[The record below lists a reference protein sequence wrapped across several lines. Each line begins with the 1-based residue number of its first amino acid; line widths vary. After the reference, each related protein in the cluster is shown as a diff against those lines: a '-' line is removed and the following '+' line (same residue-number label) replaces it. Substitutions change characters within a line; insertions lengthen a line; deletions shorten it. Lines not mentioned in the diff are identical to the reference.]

1 MVQQWHTYLCLPAYL
16 SEVNTCQQMMDH
28 NQPNPPQLQP
38 AESDL
43 ESCDLQPIE
52 PVKVRLTTY
61 TRHSSP
67 SPLRLPVEETP
78 PTSPEPKPVHDL
90 QKLIIPTRRPRYRV
104 PRSRI
109 LSRCQVLESSPTP
122 LRLDSKAQ
130 HVQYLTRSQTRQLS
144 PSPLTLMN
152 IHQDA
157 RYLTRSRVRLWKQ
170 RGKQPCPVH
179 GKIIRRQLPRHQST
193 PKLQSGHAMNHH
205 RHSPGKVKAKQD
217 LFRDSSSDA
226 RRNGQAASYVPSPR
240 RMKTKLK
247 DKDTAPRRMGFVT
260 KMRNFASRV
269 QKTVSKAVSKR
280 RAVDVTTF
288 SNVQQ
293 TSDVQWVELNSR
305 QKQNYFT
312 GSTEDLDSTLPVTC
326 FRAKKVKVTKP
337 NPAKAHIKR
346 LMKVKQQRSISTP
359 ARAKRLSMLQSTSQ
373 VPLIRSQDDST
384 TSTASCQQETSAL
397 KPSTSVD
404 EPATQGRP
412 NRSDG
417 QSPSVPPII
426 IKKTAVVTTKP
437 SCVTERV
444 PPIIIRRTSTVV
456 NPLSPQDVS
465 TSTQESSCDSSCLT
479 EASQASMD
487 EPTEN
492 SSQSSQEE
500 PLENA
505 SQASL
510 DEPSKNASNRSC
522 SGPDTASTAHQQPN
536 CISKVQRPRNYKWIP
551 TIVRSKIQRIIE
563 GAQAESESSAT
574 HQPTGIIPGMNQEP
588 HNPSQSPPPTRQGS
602 SVTNR
607 PQPAPRVSVSGK
619 GQTAR
624 SPSPVQTSHVVS
636 VSYQPPVQTS
646 HVVSA
651 KQPSTAIASSRKE
664 PVPAP
669 QQQSQ
674 LEPAKQV
681 TAPSSQGAPAT
692 AQPKKP
698 SSNQPGSSITLQLN
712 LLPNTTRSIKEEAAT
727 FLVYFTT
734 YGQTREQLKSLIAR
748 TFSQHLMRGQVLRRE
763 TLIVIFNYLLKKNL
777 LRRQDVYSIQLYI
790 RQQWLM
796 IQQSSNGK
804 SSSSQTTNSSTS
816 HQVGSSAQT
825 VPSSQKM
832 PSNSAEATRPSTS
845 STSKSTLSQPSK
857 QSLLKAPPS
866 TPVQKL
872 LGPTPK
878 IPVPQISPLSKE
890 STPVWK
896 MSARTL
902 PLTKLAHQISA
913 TGQEDS
919 AAAAQQMSAT
929 TPQKPATTEKKSA
942 TTQQISATNQLMP
955 STTQQISA
963 TNLLMPST
971 TQQISATN
979 LLMPATTQQMPA
991 TTQQMPATTQQIS
1004 ATTQQMPATTQQMP
1018 ATTQQMPATTQQISA
1033 TTQQISATTQQMPA
1047 TIHQMSA
1054 MNQLM
1059 PATTK
1064 QISATTQ
1071 LMPATTQQM
1080 PATTKQ
1086 MSAPTQPSTTVPRLL
1101 SSSTL
1106 MSVPQMAPL
1115 SIQISA
1121 PDLQVSASVTQMSAQ
1136 RLSAPNLQFTAS
1148 TLLIPAT
1155 THPLTTS
1162 TLANHAS
1169 THQASF
1175 IQPATLSSAPEDPAS
1190 PNISANLQEPLD
1202 AHHQMP
1208 PSSPTSVTSNP
1219 VRALM
1224 FNSTTTSHS
1233 QPLWSQDK
1241 QPSSLGLVIPSIRV
1255 HQNERSLHDDIREL
1269 DILSASKSKKRSYP
1283 EDSDDV
1289 DLYPLQKKRFSYS
1302 DLLPT
1307 NRAWCSS
1314 SVKSDPKV
1322 CKKCDGINEILHETP
1337 ANLDKYWISR
1347 PTERSP
1353 EKNWCNIIPRLCS
1366 QTDGRPHLLAK
1377 GLVWRLFTIGQLYGN
1392 RFHSLDDAVT
1402 SKIRLIVQS
1411 RTGCDGDYWRRRCV
1425 PFINSSIR
1433 QLFNN
1438 KLRKYEHL
1446 LNHTC
1451 CPGNEQM
1458 TSATPNTCTDIVPYR
1473 S

>member
-1 MVQQWHTYLCLPAYL
+1 MLRFSFDCFICNKVFPLL
-16 SEVNTCQQMMDH
+16 QMDD
-28 NQPNPPQLQP
+28 NQPTPPQLQP

-43 ESCDLQPIE
+43 ESCDLHPIE

-67 SPLRLPVEETP
+67 SPLRLPVEETQP
-78 PTSPEPKPVHDL
+78 ASPEPKPVHDL
-90 QKLIIPTRRPRYRV
+90 QQLIIPTRRPRYRV
-104 PRSRI
+104 PRSR
-109 LSRCQVLESSPTP
+109 LLARCQVLESSPTP
-122 LRLDSKAQ
+122 LRLDSQVQQA
-130 HVQYLTRSQTRQLS
+130 QYLTRSQTRQLS

-157 RYLTRSRVRLWKQ
+157 RYLTRSRVKLWKQ
-170 RGKQPCPVH
+170 RGRQPCPVH

-193 PKLQSGHAMNHH
+193 PKLQSGHTMNHH
-205 RHSPGKVKAKQD
+205 RPSPGKVKAKQD

-226 RRNGQAASYVPSPR
+226 RRGNAQAACYVPSPR
-240 RMKTKLK
+240 RMKTNLK
-247 DKDTAPRRMGFVT
+247 DKDTAPRRTGFVT

-269 QKTVSKAVSKR
+269 QKTVSKAVSRR
-280 RAVDVTTF
+280 RAVDVTAF

-384 TSTASCQQETSAL
+384 TSTASCKQKISAL
-397 KPSTSVD
+397 KPCTKTTASDLQTSASPTHQTSVD
-404 EPATQGRP
+404 APATQGLP
-412 NRSDG
+412 NRSDD
-417 QSPSVPPII
+417 QSPTVPPII

-444 PPIIIRRTSTVV
+444 PPIIIRRTNTVI

-465 TSTQESSCDSSCLT
+465 TSIQESSCDSSCLT
-479 EASQASMD
+479 EASQASVD

-500 PLENA
+500 PPEIDSQSSLE
-505 SQASL
+505 
-510 DEPSKNASNRSC
+510 EPPEIASNSSS
-522 SGPDTASTAHQQPN
+522 SGQDTASTAHHQPDRTS
-536 CISKVQRPRNYKWIP
+536 IIQRPRNYRWIP
-551 TIVRSKIQRIIE
+551 PIVRSKIQRIIE
-563 GAQAESESSAT
+563 GAPAESESSAT
-574 HQPTGIIPGMNQEP
+574 QQPTSSIPGLNQKP
-588 HNPSQSPPPTRQGS
+588 HNTSQSPPPMTRQGS

-607 PQPAPRVSVSGK
+607 PQHAPRVSISGK

-624 SPSPVQTSHVVS
+624 SPPPVQTSCVVSASYQSPVQTSHVVL
-636 VSYQPPVQTS
+636 
-646 HVVSA
+646 A

-669 QQQSQ
+669 ERKMMPQQQSQ
-674 LEPAKQV
+674 PEPAKHV

-692 AQPKKP
+692 TQPKNP
-698 SSNQPGSSITLQLN
+698 SSNQPGPSITLHLN
-712 LLPNTTRSIKEEAAT
+712 LFPNTTRSIKEEAAT

-748 TFSQHLMRGQVLRRE
+748 TFSQQLQRGQVLRRE
-763 TLIVIFNYLLKKNL
+763 TLMVIFNYLLKKNL

-796 IQQSSNGK
+796 IQQSSAKPSTNVTASDGK
-804 SSSSQTTNSSTS
+804 SSSSQTINCSTS
-816 HQVGSSAQT
+816 HQVNGSSRVSTSKEKTTTALAQT

-832 PSNSAEATRPSTS
+832 PSSSTDATRPRTS
-845 STSKSTLSQPSK
+845 STSKSTVVQPSK
-857 QSLLKAPPS
+857 ESLLKAQPS
-866 TPVQKL
+866 ASAQKL

-878 IPVPQISPLSKE
+878 IPAPQISPLSKKV
-890 STPVWK
+890 SPVWK
-896 MSARTL
+896 MSAPTL
-902 PLTKLAHQISA
+902 PVTELAEQMPA
-913 TGQEDS
+913 TDQQDS
-919 AAAAQQMSAT
+919 AAQQMPETTQQMPGTTQQMSGTTQQMSAATHQMSAAAQQMPPTS
-929 TPQKPATTEKKSA
+929 
-942 TTQQISATNQLMP
+942 QQMSPTAQQMP
-955 STTQQISA
+955 PTAQQ
-963 TNLLMPST
+963 MPPT
-971 TQQISATN
+971 A
-979 LLMPATTQQMPA
+979 QQMPA
-991 TTQQMPATTQQIS
+991 TSQQMPATSQQIS
-1004 ATTQQMPATTQQMP
+1004 ATTQQMPTPAQRMP
-1018 ATTQQMPATTQQISA
+1018 ALS
-1033 TTQQISATTQQMPA
+1033 
-1047 TIHQMSA
+1047 
-1054 MNQLM
+1054 
-1059 PATTK
+1059 
-1064 QISATTQ
+1064 
-1071 LMPATTQQM
+1071 
-1080 PATTKQ
+1080 
-1086 MSAPTQPSTTVPRLL
+1086 QPSWTTIPNLL
-1101 SSSTL
+1101 TSSTTL
-1106 MSVPQMAPL
+1106 MSVPQMTPL
-1115 SIQISA
+1115 SVQISA
-1121 PDLQVSASVTQMSAQ
+1121 PDLQVSAPVTQMSAQ
-1136 RLSAPNLQFTAS
+1136 RISAPNLHFTTS

-1155 THPLTTS
+1155 THQLTTS
-1162 TLANHAS
+1162 TLNNHAP
-1169 THQASF
+1169 TQQASF
-1175 IQPATLSSAPEDPAS
+1175 IQPATLSSAPENPAS
-1190 PNISANLQEPLD
+1190 PNISANLEEPLD
-1202 AHHQMP
+1202 VHHQIP
-1208 PSSPTSVTSNP
+1208 PSSPTSATSNP
-1219 VRALM
+1219 VRTLM
-1224 FNSTTTSHS
+1224 FHSTSTPHS
-1233 QPLWSQDK
+1233 QPLWSQDN
-1241 QPSSLGLVIPSIRV
+1241 QPSGLGLVIPSIRV

-1269 DILSASKSKKRSYP
+1269 DILSASKSRKRSYP
-1283 EDSDDV
+1283 EDSDDI
-1289 DLYPLQKKRFSYS
+1289 DLYPLQKKRFSYT

-1353 EKNWCNIIPRLCS
+1353 EKNWCHIIPRLCS

-1402 SKIRLIVQS
+1402 SKIHLIVQS
-1411 RTGCDGDYWRRRCV
+1411 RTGCDDDHWRRRCV

-1458 TSATPNTCTDIVPYR
+1458 TSYTPNTCTDIVPYR

>member
-43 ESCDLQPIE
+43 ESCDLHPIE

-412 NRSDG
+412 NRSNG

-510 DEPSKNASNRSC
+510 DEPSKNASNSSC

-536 CISKVQRPRNYKWIP
+536 CTSKVQRPRNYKWIP

-574 HQPTGIIPGMNQEP
+574 HQPTSIIPGMNQEP

-602 SVTNR
+602 LVTNR

-636 VSYQPPVQTS
+636 VSYQTPVQTS

-674 LEPAKQV
+674 LEPVKQV

-692 AQPKKP
+692 AQPKKS

-796 IQQSSNGK
+796 IQQSSDGK

-857 QSLLKAPPS
+857 QSLLKALPS

-878 IPVPQISPLSKE
+878 IPAPQISPISQE

-902 PLTKLAHQISA
+902 PLTELAHQIPA
-913 TGQEDS
+913 TGQDYS

-929 TPQKPATTEKKSA
+929 TQQKPATTEKKSA
-942 TTQQISATNQLMP
+942 TTQQMPAKNQQISATNQLMP

-963 TNLLMPST
+963 TNLLMP
-971 TQQISATN
+971 ATS
-979 LLMPATTQQMPA
+979 
-991 TTQQMPATTQQIS
+991 QQMPATTQQIS
-1004 ATTQQMPATTQQMP
+1004 ATTQP
-1018 ATTQQMPATTQQISA
+1018 
-1033 TTQQISATTQQMPA
+1033 MPA

-1059 PATTK
+1059 PE
-1064 QISATTQ
+1064 TTQ
-1071 LMPATTQQM
+1071 QMPAKTQKMPATTQQMPATKQQM

-1086 MSAPTQPSTTVPRLL
+1086 MSAPTQPSTTTVPRLL

-1106 MSVPQMAPL
+1106 MAPL

-1121 PDLQVSASVTQMSAQ
+1121 PDLQVSAPVTQMSAQ

-1155 THPLTTS
+1155 THPLTTF
-1162 TLANHAS
+1162 TLDNHAS
-1169 THQASF
+1169 TQQASF
-1175 IQPATLSSAPEDPAS
+1175 IQPATLSSAPENPAS
-1190 PNISANLQEPLD
+1190 PNISANLEEPLD
-1202 AHHQMP
+1202 VHHQMP

-1224 FNSTTTSHS
+1224 FHSTSTSHS

-1302 DLLPT
+1302 DFLPT

-1347 PTERSP
+1347 PTGRSP

-1458 TSATPNTCTDIVPYR
+1458 ASATPNMCTDIVPYR

>member
-43 ESCDLQPIE
+43 ESCDLHPIE

-104 PRSRI
+104 PRSHI

-260 KMRNFASRV
+260 KMRNLASRV

-404 EPATQGRP
+404 EPATQGCP

-510 DEPSKNASNRSC
+510 DEPSKNASNSSC

-692 AQPKKP
+692 AQPNKP

-748 TFSQHLMRGQVLRRE
+748 TFSQHLMRGHVLRRE

-804 SSSSQTTNSSTS
+804 SSSSQTTNSSTR

-878 IPVPQISPLSKE
+878 IPAPQISPLSKE

-902 PLTKLAHQISA
+902 PLTELAHQISA

-929 TPQKPATTEKKSA
+929 TRQKPATTEKKSA

-963 TNLLMPST
+963 TSLLMPST
-971 TQQISATN
+971 TQQISATS
-979 LLMPATTQQMPA
+979 LLMPATTM
-991 TTQQMPATTQQIS
+991 
-1004 ATTQQMPATTQQMP
+1004 QMPATTQQMP
-1018 ATTQQMPATTQQISA
+1018 ATTQQMPATTQQMPA

-1202 AHHQMP
+1202 VHHQMP

-1283 EDSDDV
+1283 EDSDDA

-1302 DLLPT
+1302 DFLPT

>member
-1 MVQQWHTYLCLPAYL
+1 
-16 SEVNTCQQMMDH
+16 MDH

-43 ESCDLQPIE
+43 ESCDLHPIE

-260 KMRNFASRV
+260 KMRNFASRL

-312 GSTEDLDSTLPVTC
+312 GSTEDMDSTLPVTC

-510 DEPSKNASNRSC
+510 DEPSKNASNSSC

-536 CISKVQRPRNYKWIP
+536 CTSKVQRPRNYKWIP

-574 HQPTGIIPGMNQEP
+574 HQPTSIIPGMNQEP

-692 AQPKKP
+692 PQPKKS

-796 IQQSSNGK
+796 IQQSSDGK

-857 QSLLKAPPS
+857 QSLLKALPS

-878 IPVPQISPLSKE
+878 IPAPQISPISQE

-902 PLTKLAHQISA
+902 PLTELAHQIPA
-913 TGQEDS
+913 TGQDYS

-929 TPQKPATTEKKSA
+929 TQQKPATTEKKSA
-942 TTQQISATNQLMP
+942 TTQQMPAKNQQISATNQLMP
-955 STTQQISA
+955 STTQQISG
-963 TNLLMPST
+963 TNLL
-971 TQQISATN
+971 
-979 LLMPATTQQMPA
+979 MPA

-1004 ATTQQMPATTQQMP
+1004 ATTQP
-1018 ATTQQMPATTQQISA
+1018 
-1033 TTQQISATTQQMPA
+1033 MPA
-1047 TIHQMSA
+1047 TIHHMSA

-1059 PATTK
+1059 PE
-1064 QISATTQ
+1064 TTQ
-1071 LMPATTQQM
+1071 QMPAKTQQMPATKHQM

-1086 MSAPTQPSTTVPRLL
+1086 MSAPTQPSTTTVPRLL

-1106 MSVPQMAPL
+1106 MAPL

-1121 PDLQVSASVTQMSAQ
+1121 PDLQVSAPVTQTSAQ

-1162 TLANHAS
+1162 TLDNHAS
-1169 THQASF
+1169 TQQASF
-1175 IQPATLSSAPEDPAS
+1175 IQPATLSSAPENPAS
-1190 PNISANLQEPLD
+1190 PNISANLEEPLD
-1202 AHHQMP
+1202 VHHQMP

-1224 FNSTTTSHS
+1224 FHSTSTSHS

-1458 TSATPNTCTDIVPYR
+1458 SSATPNTCTDIVPYR

>member
-1 MVQQWHTYLCLPAYL
+1 
-16 SEVNTCQQMMDH
+16 MDP

-43 ESCDLQPIE
+43 ESCDLHPIE

-510 DEPSKNASNRSC
+510 DEPSKNASNSSC

-536 CISKVQRPRNYKWIP
+536 CTSKVQRPRNYKWIP

-563 GAQAESESSAT
+563 GAQAESESSAA
-574 HQPTGIIPGMNQEP
+574 HQPTSIIPGMNQEP

-602 SVTNR
+602 LVTNR

-619 GQTAR
+619 EQTAR

-651 KQPSTAIASSRKE
+651 KQPSKAIASSRKE

-674 LEPAKQV
+674 LEPVKQV

-692 AQPKKP
+692 AQPKKS

-796 IQQSSNGK
+796 IQQSSDGK

-845 STSKSTLSQPSK
+845 STSKSTMSQPSK
-857 QSLLKAPPS
+857 QSLLKALPS

-878 IPVPQISPLSKE
+878 IPAPQISPISQE

-902 PLTKLAHQISA
+902 PLTELAHQIPA
-913 TGQEDS
+913 TGQDYS

-929 TPQKPATTEKKSA
+929 TQQKPATTEKKSA
-942 TTQQISATNQLMP
+942 TTQQMPAKNQQISATNQLMP

-963 TNLLMPST
+963 TNLLMP
-971 TQQISATN
+971 ATS
-979 LLMPATTQQMPA
+979 
-991 TTQQMPATTQQIS
+991 QQMPATTQQIS
-1004 ATTQQMPATTQQMP
+1004 ATTQP
-1018 ATTQQMPATTQQISA
+1018 
-1033 TTQQISATTQQMPA
+1033 MPA

-1059 PATTK
+1059 PE
-1064 QISATTQ
+1064 TTQ
-1071 LMPATTQQM
+1071 QMPAKTQKMPATTQQMPATKQQM

-1086 MSAPTQPSTTVPRLL
+1086 MSAPTQPSTTTVPRLL

-1106 MSVPQMAPL
+1106 MAPL
-1115 SIQISA
+1115 SIQIST
-1121 PDLQVSASVTQMSAQ
+1121 PDLQVSAPVTQMSAQ

-1155 THPLTTS
+1155 THPLTTF
-1162 TLANHAS
+1162 TLDNHAS
-1169 THQASF
+1169 TQQASF
-1175 IQPATLSSAPEDPAS
+1175 IQPATLSSAPENPAS
-1190 PNISANLQEPLD
+1190 PNISANLEEPLD
-1202 AHHQMP
+1202 VHHQMP

-1224 FNSTTTSHS
+1224 FHSTSTSHS

-1302 DLLPT
+1302 DFLPT

-1451 CPGNEQM
+1451 CPGNKQM
-1458 TSATPNTCTDIVPYR
+1458 ASATPNMCTDIVPYR